1 MILFGYQFWTLH
13 VSDRSCWSRFWEWLL
28 QLPQNRRVLHWYDV
42 LAQFTPILGPQCRS
56 ATVGWVNPGSVNALK
71 TIVEESP
78 YTTQG
83 TWLEVG
89 PTKVD
94 FCTAAD
100 TNIGKDFL
108 AMAKTLIRLVL
119 FHSKI
124 VPWLEKLESALQAVL
139 PLKRCQTAKVFAS
152 EKLLCL

>member
-1 MILFGYQFWTLH
+1 M
-13 VSDRSCWSRFWEWLL
+13 
-28 QLPQNRRVLHWYDV
+28 
-42 LAQFTPILGPQCRS
+42 
-56 ATVGWVNPGSVNALK
+56 
-71 TIVEESP
+71 
-78 YTTQG
+78 
-83 TWLEVG
+83 G